1 MTGQITTAPRQIR
14 SKAWLLRFALPLV
27 MLLQAAYAVGWA
39 YISLMGPT
47 DPESVDQHTTIGASL
62 FTALVTV
69 PGPLL
74 VCSAVVLVVT
84 AGRSRERFGIG
95 LTVVAQVIALISGVV
110 SGGLLLS
117 VGAVVVL
124 GLLAVSVAGRNR

>member
-1 MTGQITTAPRQIR
+1 
-14 SKAWLLRFALPLV
+14 

-47 DPESVDQHTTIGASL
+47 DPESVDQHTTIGTSL
-62 FTALVTV
+62 FTALVV
-69 PGPLL
+69 APGPLL
-74 VCSAVVLVVT
+74 LCGAAVLVVT
-84 AGRSRERFGIG
+84 AGRPRERFGIG
-95 LTVVAQVIALISGVV
+95 VTVAAEVIALASGVL